1 MMKFNTLILVA
12 LCLLSL
18 ERANPS
24 PSYTNTSSIDDL
36 IPVVIN
42 EHLHHS
48 LPSDWINEY
57 QKIMTNLKNLL
68 PLYQIYYH
76 SIDIYAWNDKVHDP
90 YPGIKGG
97 AYISLNNSDK
107 KQKLFVVEISNH
119 EFLQNHMHRY
129 SVIAHEYFHT
139 YQMAQN
145 KHANKYD
152 NHPTSF
158 KTKWLIEGS
167 AASFESIYIQQHY
180 SKNYFLSA
188 QNQVNLEAIQNPS
201 IFENYNSYKKDT
213 NYSSSV
219 FLVLVL
225 AKELQ
230 LAGHTE
236 DQSFRLILK
245 DFMQGNPNKMTW
257 KSVFQTTFN
266 ISVSDFYTKASKYQ
280 PSIRTVLPSSSLT
293 LESIFN

>member
-1 MMKFNTLILVA
+1 MCIRD
-12 LCLLSL
+12 S
-18 ERANPS
+18 
-24 PSYTNTSSIDDL
+24 
-36 IPVVIN
+36 
-42 EHLHHS
+42 
-48 LPSDWINEY
+48 
-57 QKIMTNLKNLL
+57 
-68 PLYQIYYH
+68 
-76 SIDIYAWNDKVHDP
+76 
-90 YPGIKGG
+90 
-97 AYISLNNSDK
+97 ISLNNSDK

-180 SKNYFLSA
+180 GKNYFLSA
-188 QNQVNLEAIQNPS
+188 QNQVNLEAIQNPN

-236 DQSFRLILK
+236 GQSFRLILK

-257 KSVFQTTFN
+257 KRVFQTTFN

>member
-1 MMKFNTLILVA
+1 
-12 LCLLSL
+12 
-18 ERANPS
+18 
-24 PSYTNTSSIDDL
+24 
-36 IPVVIN
+36 
-42 EHLHHS
+42 
-48 LPSDWINEY
+48 
-57 QKIMTNLKNLL
+57 MTNLKNLL

-180 SKNYFLSA
+180 GKNYFLSA
-188 QNQVNLEAIQNPS
+188 QNQVNLEAIQNPN

-257 KSVFQTTFN
+257 KRVFQTTFN

>member
-12 LCLLSL
+12 LCLLSF

-24 PSYTNTSSIDDL
+24 PSDTNTPSIDDL

-48 LPSDWINEY
+48 LPADWINEY

-76 SIDIYAWNDKVHDP
+76 SIDIYAWNDKVHEP

-158 KTKWLIEGS
+158 KTKWIIEGS

-188 QNQVNLEAIQNPS
+188 QNQVNLEAIQNPN

-245 DFMQGNPNKMTW
+245 DFMQGNPNKMNW
-257 KSVFQTTFN
+257 KRVFQTTFN